1 MDVWPDMNTFLP
13 TGGRVSRRP
22 GDRRM
27 NKRTGTSILVCVKKK
42 DALGV
47 SLQPIGATYPI
58 AICIVFFVES
68 RIRIFGIDVENIDF
82 FPDG

>member
-13 TGGRVSRRP
+13 TGGRVSKRP

-27 NKRTGTSILVCVKKK
+27 NKRIGMSILVYLKKK

-47 SLQPIGATYPI
+47 SLKPIGATYPI

-68 RIRIFGIDVENIDF
+68 RIGIFGIDI
-82 FPDG
+82 